1 MRITLWIT
9 SCVSLLCLNL
19 GVSAAQEPSPEE
31 APTPLEL
38 PGQVSEEQEEM
49 LELFRDIEENLKI
62 VDILLSDAGAGD
74 TSSLKDVK
82 EAGIG
87 RLLEDSRAKSRQV
100 LSDIDRLLEI
110 AQQMGQQ
117 SGSPSPNPQ
126 DGEGAGNPSEGSEG
140 SQSGQQPSQST
151 QREQTPEGPG
161 QSPAGQEPTNGEQPG
176 GEEPGQ
182 EQEGDG
188 EGELPRQGETPGD
201 SQQSSNKDPENKLG
215 KDPLTDPTGAAAKP
229 GSSRDRWGDLP
240 VHYQDVFRGEDS
252 GEMPVRYREWI
263 DAYYRRLNQR
273 EGR

>member
-1 MRITLWIT
+1 MRIKFWIM
-9 SCVSLLCLNL
+9 SCACLLAMSYE
-19 GVSAAQEPSPEE
+19 VRAAQDPEPVDG
-31 APTPLEL
+31 PTPVEL
-38 PGQVSEEQEEM
+38 PGQVSEAQEEM
-49 LELFRDIEENLKI
+49 LELFRDIEENLKT

-74 TSSLKDVK
+74 TSSLSDAK

-87 RLLEDSRAKSRQV
+87 RLLENSREKSRQV
-100 LSDIDRLLEI
+100 LTDIDRLLEI

-117 SGSPSPNPQ
+117 SGSQSQNPQ
-126 DGEGAGNPSEGSEG
+126 EGQGAGNPSEGSEG
-140 SQSGQQPSQST
+140 SQSGQQQSQST

-161 QSPAGQEPTNGEQPG
+161 ESPAGQEPTNGEQPG

-182 EQEGDG
+182 EQEGEG
-188 EGELPRQGETPGD
+188 EGELPSQGETPGD

-215 KDPLTDPTGAAAKP
+215 ADPLTDPTGAPSKP
-229 GSSRDRWGDLP
+229 GSASDRWGDLP

-273 EGR
+273 EDR